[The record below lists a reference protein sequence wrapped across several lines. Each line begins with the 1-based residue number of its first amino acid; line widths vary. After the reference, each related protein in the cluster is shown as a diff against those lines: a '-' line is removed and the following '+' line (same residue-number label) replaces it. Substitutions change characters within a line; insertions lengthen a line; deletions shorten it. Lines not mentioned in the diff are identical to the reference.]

1 MCALIVC
8 VINLLPMDELIESLI
23 DVLNEDLVEV
33 DGYTREDGTEVD
45 SYFRTMPDDD
55 LTNNLG
61 FWDLVNAD

>member
-1 MCALIVC
+1 
-8 VINLLPMDELIESLI
+8 MDELIESLI

-33 DGYTREDGTEVD
+33 DGYTREDGTEVN

-61 FWDLVNAD
+61 FWDLVNAE